1 MLKSD
6 NRKVVSRLIV
16 LALLA
21 CCLALFATGTART
34 LLPALALNPQGPH
47 NRVIEKKKN
56 SLGPDEPVEMTVVKT
71 KQKKWHLAGYSKG
84 TMNGFKV

>member
-21 CCLALFATGTART
+21 CCLALFATGAART
-34 LLPALALNPQGPH
+34 LLPAVAFDPQGPH
-47 NRVIEKKKN
+47 KRVI
-56 SLGPDEPVEMTVVKT
+56 
-71 KQKKWHLAGYSKG
+71 
-84 TMNGFKV
+84 